1 MPAGMTD
8 EAWTMEAL
16 LSDRVPRAFHAQ
28 LDQ

>member
-8 EAWTMEAL
+8 ETWPMEAL
-16 LSDRVPRAFHAQ
+16 LSYRLLRDFHAQ

>member
-8 EAWTMEAL
+8 EAWPMEAL
-16 LSDRVPRAFHAQ
+16 LSYRLLRDFHAQ